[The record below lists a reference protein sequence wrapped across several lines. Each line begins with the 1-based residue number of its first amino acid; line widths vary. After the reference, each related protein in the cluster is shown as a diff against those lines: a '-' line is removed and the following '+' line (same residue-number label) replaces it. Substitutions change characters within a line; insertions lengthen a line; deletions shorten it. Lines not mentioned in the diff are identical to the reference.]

1 MYKAIIVDDEESV
14 SKGLY
19 NHFDWLAYDIEIVGL
34 FDDGVPALSYLQQNP
49 GDIVLTDVR
58 MTHMD
63 GITLAKQAL
72 AQFPNIKIIFISGY
86 ADVNYLRDALKM
98 DAVDYILKSID
109 LDELAAVITKVV
121 HALDQR
127 NVQQEIMLDMTRKLE
142 QSMPLLRQ
150 RQLSDLLKPGDE
162 SEDELLQRV
171 RFLGIPLDNQTRYV
185 VLLLRPRPKAK
196 WLAMSDMSEKD
207 QITFSL
213 ALEEL
218 FEQVLR
224 KYGVSVAFKERFSEY
239 VAVMNAEDNEYEE
252 SLVSAAEE
260 LFSRIRSEMGIEIA
274 VGISE
279 PFSGLR
285 QICAAYQS
293 AGEAISRSYLIGNNT
308 PISVKKYED
317 DSSKPLRERAEKE
330 IIDAILNGDT
340 EEVQAALKRAVE
352 GGRSME
358 DEDEQQNFMLFLLLL
373 PTRLMN
379 NMQTANMGPYRSH
392 RKLTMNFFQCRG
404 INEQETMLSS
414 VYADITQHLLQ
425 MSTPHTNTVIKRVRE
440 IIDAQ
445 YMEQLSVTSLA
456 DSVYLT
462 PTYLCVLFK
471 QATGRTINE
480 YITQV
485 RLDKAKEYLTQTN
498 IHLYDVCYKVGY
510 LSPSYF
516 SRLFKKYNGMT
527 PGEYRES
534 VALKG

>member
-14 SKGLY
+14 CKGLN
-19 NHFDWLAYDIEIVGL
+19 NHFDWPAYGVEIVGS
-34 FDDGVPALSYLQQNP
+34 FDDGRPALAYLQQNP
-49 GDIVLTDVR
+49 VDMILTDVR

-72 AQFPNIKIIFISGY
+72 SLYPDIQIIFISGY

-109 LDELAAVITKVV
+109 IDELAAVITKVV
-121 HALDQR
+121 SSLDKKHA
-127 NVQQEIMLDMTRKLE
+127 QQEIMLDMTRKLE

-150 RQLSDLLKPGDE
+150 RQLSELLKPGSE

-171 RFLGIPLDNQTRYV
+171 RFLGIPLDNKTRYV
-185 VLLLRPRPKAK
+185 VLLLRPQPKAK
-196 WLAMSDMSEKD
+196 WLAMSDMSEKERL
-207 QITFSL
+207 TFSI
-213 ALEEL
+213 ALEDL
-218 FEQVLR
+218 FADVLR
-224 KYGVSVAFKERFSEY
+224 KRGVSVVFRERFSEY
-239 VAVMNAEDNEYEE
+239 IAVMNVEDNEYEE
-252 SLVSAAEE
+252 NLIGAAEDLLSAVRGE
-260 LFSRIRSEMGIEIA
+260 FGIETA

-279 PFSGLR
+279 PFLGLR
-285 QICAAYQS
+285 QICTAYES
-293 AGEAISRSYLIGNNT
+293 ASEAISRSYLIGNDV

-317 DSSKPLRERAEKE
+317 DSNKPLRERTEKE
-330 IIDAILNGDT
+330 ILDAILNGDNAQ
-340 EEVQAALKRAVE
+340 VQAALARAVD
-352 GGRSME
+352 GVRSME
-358 DEDEQQNFMLFLLLL
+358 NADEQQNFMLFLLLL

-379 NMQTANMGPYRSH
+379 NMQTANMGPYKSH
-392 RKLTMNFFQCRG
+392 KKLIMNFFQYHG
-404 INEQETMLSS
+404 INEQKTMLSS

-456 DSVYLT
+456 DGVYLT

-485 RLDKAKEYLTQTN
+485 RLDKAKEYLTKTN

-534 VALKG
+534 ITRKM

>member
-14 SKGLY
+14 CKGLN
-19 NHFDWLAYDIEIVGL
+19 NHFDWPAYGVEIVGS
-34 FDDGVPALSYLQQNP
+34 FDDGRPALAYLQQTP
-49 GDIVLTDVR
+49 VDIILTDVR

-72 AQFPNIKIIFISGY
+72 SLYPDIQIIFISGY

-98 DAVDYILKSID
+98 NAVDYILKSID
-109 LDELAAVITKVV
+109 IDELAAVITKVV
-121 HALDQR
+121 STLDKKHA
-127 NVQQEIMLDMTRKLE
+127 QQEIMLDMTRKLE

-150 RQLSDLLKPGDE
+150 RQLSELLKPGAE

-171 RFLGIPLDNQTRYV
+171 RFLGIPLDNKTRYV
-185 VLLLRPRPKAK
+185 VLLLRPQPKAK
-196 WLAMSDMSEKD
+196 WLAMSDMSEKERL
-207 QITFSL
+207 TFSI
-213 ALEEL
+213 ALEDL
-218 FEQVLR
+218 FADVLR
-224 KYGVSVAFKERFSEY
+224 KRGVSVVFRERFSEY
-239 VAVMNAEDNEYEE
+239 IAVMNVEDNEYEE
-252 SLVSAAEE
+252 NLIGAAEDLLSAVRGE
-260 LFSRIRSEMGIEIA
+260 FGIETA

-279 PFSGLR
+279 PFLGLR
-285 QICAAYQS
+285 QICTAYES
-293 AGEAISRSYLIGNNT
+293 ASEAISRSYLIGNDV

-330 IIDAILNGDT
+330 ILDAILNGDNAQ
-340 EEVQAALKRAVE
+340 VQSALARAVD
-352 GGRSME
+352 GVRSME
-358 DEDEQQNFMLFLLLL
+358 NADEQQNFMLFLLLL

-379 NMQTANMGPYRSH
+379 NMQTANMGPYKSH
-392 RKLTMNFFQCRG
+392 KKLIMNFFQYHG
-404 INEQETMLSS
+404 INEQKTMLSS

-456 DSVYLT
+456 DGVYLT

-485 RLDKAKEYLTQTN
+485 RLDKAKEYLTKTN

-527 PGEYRES
+527 PVEYRES
-534 VALKG
+534 ITRKA

>member
-14 SKGLY
+14 CKGLN
-19 NHFDWLAYDIEIVGL
+19 NHFDWPAYGVEIVGS
-34 FDDGVPALSYLQQNP
+34 FDDGRPALAYLQQNP
-49 GDIVLTDVR
+49 VDMILTDVR

-72 AQFPNIKIIFISGY
+72 SLYPDIQIIFISGY

-109 LDELAAVITKVV
+109 IDELAAVITKVV
-121 HALDQR
+121 STLDKKHA
-127 NVQQEIMLDMTRKLE
+127 QQEIMLDMTRKLE

-150 RQLSDLLKPGDE
+150 RQLSELLKPGSE

-171 RFLGIPLDNQTRYV
+171 RFLGIPLDNKTRYV
-185 VLLLRPRPKAK
+185 VLLLRPQPKAK
-196 WLAMSDMSEKD
+196 WLAMSDMSEKERL
-207 QITFSL
+207 TFSI
-213 ALEEL
+213 ALEDL
-218 FEQVLR
+218 FADVLR
-224 KYGVSVAFKERFSEY
+224 KRGVSVVFRERFSEY
-239 VAVMNAEDNEYEE
+239 IAVMNVEDNEYEE
-252 SLVSAAEE
+252 NLIGAAEDLLSAVRGE
-260 LFSRIRSEMGIEIA
+260 FGIETA

-279 PFSGLR
+279 PFLGLR
-285 QICAAYQS
+285 QICTAYES
-293 AGEAISRSYLIGNNT
+293 ASEAISRSYLIGNDV

-317 DSSKPLRERAEKE
+317 DSSKPLRERTEKE
-330 IIDAILNGDT
+330 ILDAILNGDNAQ
-340 EEVQAALKRAVE
+340 VQSALARAVD
-352 GGRSME
+352 GVRSME
-358 DEDEQQNFMLFLLLL
+358 NADEQQNFMLFLLLL

-392 RKLTMNFFQCRG
+392 KKLIMNFFQYHG
-404 INEQETMLSS
+404 INEQKTMLSS

-456 DSVYLT
+456 DGVYLT

-485 RLDKAKEYLTQTN
+485 RLDKAKEYLTKTN

-534 VALKG
+534 ITRKV